1 MRPVG
6 SRHWASLRRSFLPRP
21 PPPPGGR
28 VAKAVLS
35 PGILGGGERE
45 GTEGEGSGVFG
56 SQLLATLPSIWM
68 RLSQKNLDP

>member
-1 MRPVG
+1 M
-6 SRHWASLRRSFLPRP
+6 
-21 PPPPGGR
+21 
-28 VAKAVLS
+28 AKAVLS